1 MYKVESVITELLF
14 LDMKG
19 QEEGAGVETT
29 KDQGVGRSL
38 P

>member
-1 MYKVESVITELLF
+1 MYKGESVITELLL
-14 LDMKG
+14 LDMEG